1 MSLLLVSTT
10 KLLPIKIQPKDSSRT
25 TTRLVEIDEV
35 ERNKMP
41 LRGEKRIAF
50 KMFISLLLIYK
61 YLPFAPPSLFTN
73 HIYLISYPHHIT
85 TQNLSFEGERSAN
98 LVASL
103 VELLGIEG
111 SANAEG
117 ETLVDLGVVCEGED
131 TAVVDLG
138 LFNSLALTPTKSKK
152 NMNIPLRR

>member
-1 MSLLLVSTT
+1 LLA
-10 KLLPIKIQPKDSSRT
+10 LPNYHPSRT
-25 TTRLVEIDEV
+25 TTRLIKIDKV
-35 ERNKMP
+35 ERNKIP
-41 LRGEKRIAF
+41 LREEKRIAF
-50 KMFISLLLIYK
+50 KMFISLLLVYK
-61 YLPFAPPSLFTN
+61 YLPFGPQSMFAN
-73 HIYLISYPHHIT
+73 HIYLISHPHHIT
-85 TQNLSFEGERSAN
+85 TQNLSFEGEGSAD

-138 LFNSLALTPTKSKK
+138 LFNSLALIPTQTKK
-152 NMNIPLRR
+152 T